1 MNIPYRSRFS
11 SFCLATKGT
20 KGQGCEELQRHLLT
34 SPKFGRV
41 ISESSSELPDLT
53 KANLQIQP
61 LIFFKAFEHFV
72 SDLVVLDIS
81 KFSIRHSLF
90 DIPLCIEYSNVV
102 TALDSVRNFYQTSL
116 PKVPLMGWFDACDT
130 SVR

>member
-1 MNIPYRSRFS
+1 LLRFCCIKNEEGVFF

-20 KGQGCEELQRHLLT
+20 KGQGLEEPQRHLLA

-61 LIFFKAFEHFV
+61 VSFFKAFGA
-72 SDLVVLDIS
+72 S
-81 KFSIRHSLF
+81 
-90 DIPLCIEYSNVV
+90 
-102 TALDSVRNFYQTSL
+102 
-116 PKVPLMGWFDACDT
+116 M
-130 SVR
+130 